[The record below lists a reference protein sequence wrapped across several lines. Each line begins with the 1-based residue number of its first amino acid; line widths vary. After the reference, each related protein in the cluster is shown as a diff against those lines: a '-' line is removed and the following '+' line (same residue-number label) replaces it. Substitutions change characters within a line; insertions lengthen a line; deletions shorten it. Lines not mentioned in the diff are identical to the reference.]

1 MILYYTDEMLKPEKA
16 HEGDA
21 GIDLKTAEDF
31 TLLPGSI
38 YLIST
43 GVRAIIPGGFY
54 AQILGRSGLA
64 VYGVAVLGGVID
76 RIYRGEIKVQ
86 LANLGKNPL
95 RFKKGDRIAQLVC
108 IKIDESMD
116 LRFGIPDVDTERGE
130 KGFGSSGLRNGKYA
144 LEVEQ

>member
-21 GIDLKTAEDF
+21 GIDLKTTKDF
-31 TLLPGSI
+31 TLLPGSM
-38 YLIST
+38 YLVST
-43 GVRAIIPGGFY
+43 GVRAVIPSGFY

-64 VYGVAVLGGVID
+64 INGVAVLGGVVD

-130 KGFGSSGLRNGKYA
+130 RGFGSSGLRNGKYI
-144 LEVEQ
+144 LGVE

>member
-31 TLLPGSI
+31 TLLPGSMH
-38 YLIST
+38 LVST
-43 GVRAIIPGGFY
+43 GVRAVIPSGFY

-64 VYGVAVLGGVID
+64 VNGVAVLGGVID
-76 RIYRGEIKVQ
+76 RIYRGEIKIQ

-108 IKIDESMD
+108 IKIDESID
-116 LRFGIPDVDTERGE
+116 FKFGIPDIDTERGE
-130 KGFGSSGLRNGKYA
+130 MGFGSSGLRNGKYA
-144 LEVEQ
+144 LEVD